1 MNKNDVL
8 SCKYCESTFDKKR
21 ALKKHMKIDHA
32 GEKIFGCNYCHRKYA
47 KRKSLKNH
55 ERLCNTVEKPY
66 GCNLCDKKFA
76 KSKFLKNHEKQEHI
90 KGQLV
95 SKCPFGVFESS

>member
-1 MNKNDVL
+1 
-8 SCKYCESTFDKKR
+8 
-21 ALKKHMKIDHA
+21 MKIDHA

-95 SKCPFGVFESS
+95 SKCPFGVFESSKKTTEFLSISALASKKR